1 MQTFGQK
8 HFQQPDIKPVT
19 DKFKTFSKIILYCLL
34 SIVYPVHHLLPARDI
49 KIVRPI
55 YGVELFDGETARFEV
70 EISEDDVR
78 GQWKLNGEV
87 LSPSSVSPSA
97 AAVLLF
103 FSLCSDSEHVSG
115 VMSQDVDII
124 EEGGKHTLILYNCRV
139 AMTGEVAYAAAN
151 AKCSANLKVKGRK
164 QLPAPR

>member
-1 MQTFGQK
+1 M
-8 HFQQPDIKPVT
+8 
-19 DKFKTFSKIILYCLL
+19 
-34 SIVYPVHHLLPARDI
+34 PARDI

-97 AAVLLF
+97 AAVLLQF
-103 FSLCSDSEHVSG
+103 FSLCSGSERVSG

-164 QLPAPR
+164 QFSAPR